1 MISLQQQ
8 VNSVKNAK
16 NLSATPSG
24 NTCSRK
30 VHQYTVTTHTSI
42 SRNAQQLKLRGQTGD
57 IGLGL
62 LISAS
67 RPKFSPWPQPREYG
81 LGFRCSASDSSIWP
95 RLTLLVHCEIS
106 TQGATTY
113 CYSTRHNWQA
123 GIPVR
128 VYTQEKQKIPQK
140 HVTFQRGQKLQ
151 CNTVTTQSS
160 LQLKFFSVT
169 SLTVLLTK
177 TTTMQL
183 LLQSGSPFMTGN
195 DSQKDHTI
203 CGWEPLSLVRDCWA
217 LVFHMPHFFWHRLEK
232 TGIRLWT
239 WQHSNMLEYLKVYAT
254 KRERVWVIISGN

>member
-16 NLSATPSG
+16 KNLSAVPSG

-57 IGLGL
+57 IGLSL

-67 RPKFSPWPQPREYG
+67 RPKFSPWPQPLEYG

-95 RLTLLVHCEIS
+95 RLTLLVHCEKS

-128 VYTQEKQKIPQK
+128 VYMQEKQKIPQK

-151 CNTVTTQSS
+151 CNIVTTQSS
-160 LQLKFFSVT
+160 VQLKFFFSHISHSAPNEDHHHAVADT
-169 SLTVLLTK
+169 IFKSLYDWKWLPERPYYMWLRATESRPRLLSIGLSYASNFLASSRENWYSTVDMAALKYT
-177 TTTMQL
+177 
-183 LLQSGSPFMTGN
+183 
-195 DSQKDHTI
+195 
-203 CGWEPLSLVRDCWA
+203 LVC
-217 LVFHMPHFFWHRLEK
+217 
-232 TGIRLWT
+232 
-239 WQHSNMLEYLKVYAT
+239 
-254 KRERVWVIISGN
+254 